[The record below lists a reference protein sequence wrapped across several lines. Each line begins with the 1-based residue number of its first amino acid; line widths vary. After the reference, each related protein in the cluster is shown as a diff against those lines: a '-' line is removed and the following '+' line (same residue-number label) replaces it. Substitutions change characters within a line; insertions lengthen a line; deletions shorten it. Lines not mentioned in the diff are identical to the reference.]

1 MKQSASDSQYLAGL
15 SGLALSDAETQALGT
30 DIDTIITYITM
41 LDELDV
47 AGVEPTYQV
56 TDLENVWR
64 KDEVIDG
71 GVTREQLLSLA
82 PETLEN
88 QVKVPQVL

>member
-30 DIDTIITYITM
+30 DIDNIITYITM

-64 KDEVIDG
+64 KDELIDG
-71 GVTREQLLSLA
+71 GVTRDQLLSLA

>member
-15 SGLALSDAETQALGT
+15 SGLALSDAETEALDD
-30 DIDTIITYITM
+30 DIDSIINYITM

-47 AGVEPTYQV
+47 TGVEPTYQV
-56 TDLENVWR
+56 TDLQNVWR
-64 KDEVIDG
+64 QDEVVDSD
-71 GVTREQLLSLA
+71 VTREQLLSLA
-82 PETLEN
+82 PEVLDS

>member
-30 DIDTIITYITM
+30 DIDNIITYITM

-71 GVTREQLLSLA
+71 GVTREQLLSLT

>member
-30 DIDTIITYITM
+30 DIDNIITYITM

-71 GVTREQLLSLA
+71 DVTREQLLSLA

>member
-30 DIDTIITYITM
+30 DIDNIITYITM

-82 PETLEN
+82 PETLVN

>member
-30 DIDTIITYITM
+30 DIDNIITYITM

-47 AGVEPTYQV
+47 VGVEPTYQV

>member
-30 DIDTIITYITM
+30 DIDNIITYITM

-71 GVTREQLLSLA
+71 GVTREQLLFLA

>member
-30 DIDTIITYITM
+30 DIDNIITYITM
-41 LDELDV
+41 LAELDV
-47 AGVEPTYQV
+47 ADVEPTYQV

>member
-30 DIDTIITYITM
+30 DIDNIITYITM

-82 PETLEN
+82 SETLEN

>member
-1 MKQSASDSQYLAGL
+1 MKQSASNSQHLASL
-15 SGLALSDAETQALGT
+15 SGLGLT
-30 DIDTIITYITM
+30 DSEMQSIGGDLDSIINYITM

>member
-30 DIDTIITYITM
+30 DIDNIITYITM

>member
-71 GVTREQLLSLA
+71 GVMREQLLSLA

>member
-30 DIDTIITYITM
+30 DIDNIITYITM

-56 TDLENVWR
+56 TDLENVWP

-82 PETLEN
+82 PVTLEN

>member
-30 DIDTIITYITM
+30 DIDNIITYITM

-56 TDLENVWR
+56 TDLENLWR

>member
-30 DIDTIITYITM
+30 DIDNIITYITM

-56 TDLENVWR
+56 TDLENGWR

>member
-1 MKQSASDSQYLAGL
+1 MKQSASNSQYLAGL

-30 DIDTIITYITM
+30 DIDNIITYITM

>member
-30 DIDTIITYITM
+30 DIDNIITYITM

-71 GVTREQLLSLA
+71 GVTLEQLLSLA

>member
-30 DIDTIITYITM
+30 DIDNIITYITM

-47 AGVEPTYQV
+47 ADVEPTYQV

>member
-30 DIDTIITYITM
+30 DIDNIITYITM

-82 PETLEN
+82 LETLEN

>member
-1 MKQSASDSQYLAGL
+1 LAGL

-30 DIDTIITYITM
+30 DIDNIITYITM

>member
-1 MKQSASDSQYLAGL
+1 MKQSASDSQYLVGL

-30 DIDTIITYITM
+30 DIDNIITYITM